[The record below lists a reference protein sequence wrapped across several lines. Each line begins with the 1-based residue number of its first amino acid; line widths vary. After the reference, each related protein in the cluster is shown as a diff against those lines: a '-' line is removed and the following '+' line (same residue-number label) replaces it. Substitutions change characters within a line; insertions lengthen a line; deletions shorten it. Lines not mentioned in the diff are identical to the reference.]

1 MSVSPSEFQRW
12 LVRLVG
18 STVSF
23 AARRGEDVTFHTG
36 VVEADASGAL
46 RVNCGGVLVYPS
58 SADAFADASV
68 VQHGAAP
75 RTTTPGEQGS
85 PAPRNPADDEAARQR
100 EIILQQTA
108 LADATAQQQR
118 SHMLE
123 EGRAQ
128 ARDASRER
136 GNLANAVAEVR
147 ASQGQAA
154 AEMAEMRRILS
165 ELVSVVRASPSHA
178 QPANTLPPPVAHA
191 SPTAADASIADLTAE
206 MRRQRGCVITAAAWD
221 IDPDLFARLP
231 VEYRWRSDDETA
243 PSMSVAL
250 RSLAAELRCIEAG
263 GSARFLVELKTRLE
277 LKGVTPHVS
286 DIGLLNLIP
295 AGPLRDIA
303 LAELAVALCKPD
315 GQRQRELLV
324 LARCAPPP
332 AGRNEA
338 AQWRSGAEP
347 VPTEPLPT
355 RIATRRPTR
364 DDTARGPRRSQGS
377 APAPAP
383 KPAKGF

>member
-1 MSVSPSEFQRW
+1 MSSSPSEFQRW

-23 AARRGEDVTFHTG
+23 AARRGEEVTYHTG
-36 VVEADASGAL
+36 VVEADASGDL
-46 RVNCGGVLVYPS
+46 CVNCGGVPLYPS
-58 SADAFADASV
+58 SADAFAEASV

-75 RTTTPGEQGS
+75 RTTTPGAPHS
-85 PAPRNPADDEAARQR
+85 PPPRNPADDEAARQR

-136 GNLANAVAEVR
+136 GHLANGIAEVR

-154 AEMAEMRRILS
+154 AEMAELRRMLS
-165 ELVSVVRASPSHA
+165 EVVSVVRASPPHA
-178 QPANTLPPPVAHA
+178 HPVSTLPPPIAHA

-206 MRRQRGCVITAAAWD
+206 MRRRCVITAAGWD

-250 RSLAAELRCIEAG
+250 RSLAAELRSIEAG
-263 GSARFLVELKTRLE
+263 GSARFLAALKTRLE
-277 LKGVTPHVS
+277 LKGVTPHVA
-286 DIGLLNLIP
+286 DIGALNLIP
-295 AGPLRDIA
+295 
-303 LAELAVALCKPD
+303 
-315 GQRQRELLV
+315 
-324 LARCAPPP
+324 
-332 AGRNEA
+332 
-338 AQWRSGAEP
+338 
-347 VPTEPLPT
+347 PTEPLPT
-355 RIATRRPTR
+355 RAATRRSQQDGGR
-364 DDTARGPRRSQGS
+364 SSQRRPQADK